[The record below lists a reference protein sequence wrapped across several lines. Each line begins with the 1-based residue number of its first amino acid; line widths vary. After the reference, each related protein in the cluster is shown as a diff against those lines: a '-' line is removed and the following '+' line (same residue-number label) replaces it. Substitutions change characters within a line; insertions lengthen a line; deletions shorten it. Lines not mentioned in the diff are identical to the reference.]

1 MRNPNVLEEMPEE
14 TLEDRLARLCEM
26 KQEYR
31 DKNKVFRKST
41 NDLLESI
48 KSLENIITGEVLQK
62 GRSVQI
68 KGIKAELVTQVVFRL
83 KKDNNGN
90 N

>member
-1 MRNPNVLEEMPEE
+1 MRNPNILEEMPEE

-31 DKNKVFRKST
+31 DKKKAFRKST
-41 NDLLESI
+41 SDLLESI
-48 KSLENIITGEVLQK
+48 KSLENIIKGEVIQK
-62 GRSVQI
+62 GRSVQVE
-68 KGIKAELVTQVVFRL
+68 GIKAELVTQVVFRL

>member
-31 DKNKVFRKST
+31 DKKKAFRKST

-68 KGIKAELVTQVVFRL
+68 EGIKAELVTQVVFRL

>member
-14 TLEDRLARLCEM
+14 TLEDRLARLCEK

-31 DKNKVFRKST
+31 DKKKAFRKST

-68 KGIKAELVTQVVFRL
+68 EGIKAELVTQVVFRL